1 MLSEEKIKI
10 MTNLAMFEKNEGNR
24 IFPINR
30 YFKSD
35 YISSKLLRSFFSYT
49 LSFLL
54 GLALWVLYYI
64 ERWLNVIR
72 LESLIEVGLKVGGVY
87 AAGLVVYLIISL
99 FVYARRY
106 DYASRG
112 IKVYLAKLK
121 RLDKRYEGNS
131 RPGARTKGGR
141 TQ

>member
-10 MTNLAMFEKNEGNR
+10 MTNLAMFEKKEGNR
-24 IFPINR
+24 IFPVNR

-54 GLALWVLYYI
+54 GIVLWVLCDI
-64 ERWLNVIR
+64 EKWLNVMWI
-72 LESLIEVGLKVGGVY
+72 ESLIELGMKVGAIY
-87 AAGLVVYLIISL
+87 LAGLVVYLIISL
-99 FVYARRY
+99 CIYARRY

-112 IKVYLAKLK
+112 MKVYMAKLK
-121 RLDKRYEGNS
+121 RLDKRY
-131 RPGARTKGGR
+131 KGGR

>member
-10 MTNLAMFEKNEGNR
+10 MTNLAMFEKKEGNR
-24 IFPINR
+24 IFPVNR

-54 GLALWVLYYI
+54 GLVLWVLCDI
-64 ERWLNVIR
+64 EKWLNVMWI
-72 LESLIEVGLKVGGVY
+72 ESLIEL
-87 AAGLVVYLIISL
+87 AGLVVYLIISL
-99 FVYARRY
+99 CIYARRY

-112 IKVYLAKLK
+112 MKVYMAKLK

-131 RPGARTKGGR
+131 RPGTRTKGGR

>member
-10 MTNLAMFEKNEGNR
+10 MTNLAMFEKKEGNR
-24 IFPINR
+24 IFPVNR

-54 GLALWVLYYI
+54 GIVLWVFCDI
-64 ERWLNVIR
+64 EKWLNVMWI
-72 LESLIEVGLKVGGVY
+72 ESLIELGMKVGVIY
-87 AAGLVVYLIISL
+87 LAGLVVYLIISL
-99 FVYARRY
+99 CIYARRY

-112 IKVYLAKLK
+112 MKVYMAKLK

-131 RPGARTKGGR
+131 RPGTRTKGGR

>member
-54 GLALWVLYYI
+54 GLALWVLCYI

>member
-10 MTNLAMFEKNEGNR
+10 MTNLAMFEKKEGNR
-24 IFPINR
+24 IFPVNR

-54 GLALWVLYYI
+54 GLVLWVLCDI
-64 ERWLNVIR
+64 EKWLNVMWI
-72 LESLIEVGLKVGGVY
+72 ESLIELGMKVGVIY
-87 AAGLVVYLIISL
+87 LAGLVVYLIISL
-99 FVYARRY
+99 CIYARRY

-112 IKVYLAKLK
+112 MKVYICLL
-121 RLDKRYEGNS
+121 YTS
-131 RPGARTKGGR
+131 RCV
-141 TQ
+141 

>member
-10 MTNLAMFEKNEGNR
+10 MTNLAMFEKKEGNR
-24 IFPINR
+24 IFPVNR

-54 GLALWVLYYI
+54 GIVLWVLFDI
-64 ERWLNVIR
+64 EKWLNVMWI
-72 LESLIEVGLKVGGVY
+72 ESLIELGMKVGAIY
-87 AAGLVVYLIISL
+87 LAGLVVYLIISL
-99 FVYARRY
+99 CIYARRY

-112 IKVYLAKLK
+112 MKVYMAKLK

-131 RPGARTKGGR
+131 RPGTRTKGGR

>member
-54 GLALWVLYYI
+54 GLALWVLCYI

-112 IKVYLAKLK
+112 IKIYLAKLK

>member
-10 MTNLAMFEKNEGNR
+10 MTNLAMFEKNEGNK

-35 YISSKLLRSFFSYT
+35 YISSKLLRSFFTYT

-54 GLALWVLYYI
+54 GLVLWGVCFVEKWMNTMDLD
-64 ERWLNVIR
+64 
-72 LESLIEVGLKVGGVY
+72 SLIELGIRAGVVY
-87 AAGLVVYLIISL
+87 AAGLAVYLIISL
-99 FVYARRY
+99 FVYARKY
-106 DYASRG
+106 DDASRG
-112 IKVYLAKLK
+112 MKIYLAKLK
-121 RLDKRYEGNS
+121 RLDKRYEGGS
-131 RPGARTKGGR
+131 RPKARTKGGR

>member
-10 MTNLAMFEKNEGNR
+10 MTNLAMFEKKEGNR
-24 IFPINR
+24 IFPVNR

-54 GLALWVLYYI
+54 GIVLWVLCDI
-64 ERWLNVIR
+64 EKWLNVMWI
-72 LESLIEVGLKVGGVY
+72 ESLIELGMKVGAIY
-87 AAGLVVYLIISL
+87 LAGLVVYLIISMCI
-99 FVYARRY
+99 YARRY

-112 IKVYLAKLK
+112 MKVYMAKLK

-131 RPGARTKGGR
+131 RPGTRTKGGR